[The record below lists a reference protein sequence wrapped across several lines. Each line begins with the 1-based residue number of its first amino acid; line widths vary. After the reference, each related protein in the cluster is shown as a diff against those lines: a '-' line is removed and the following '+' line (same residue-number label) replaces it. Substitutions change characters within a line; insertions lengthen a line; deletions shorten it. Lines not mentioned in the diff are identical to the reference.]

1 MVQELDDIS
10 TALMHLFYYQQGL
23 FADEVTSGSTGSPR
37 AGQEAID
44 PVAIGNSP
52 GRRRQPQ
59 APASPA
65 ATTAQ
70 EMPQHGQQAL
80 QPPPPPSVD
89 ELARGHAAGAPS
101 AAGSA
106 NAVATNSLGNIRALR
121 ARRAELEWR
130 LETGA
135 LRAENEALESQVLHM
150 QKDFVALQEEF
161 KDMKERYGEQLAA
174 LDRQLEAQQ
183 AVTLSA
189 EKRVVCTEDLV
200 RFHEEQ
206 RRLMAGHWKAQCQ
219 LKDER
224 IRYLNL
230 QLTEYTIDWQHLGT
244 QKQTEAS
251 LSHELECLQDRHREL
266 SAEHLR
272 RSKCREQLVARLA
285 ESRAEAEELSA
296 EVGLEGGDEDA
307 KLITSAASSSTSGA
321 EAASEFARLRELEA
335 TKDGLR
341 SQLQLLQ
348 DWRSKHEA
356 SAKSASPPQEMPWP
370 HSCIWR
376 DELDVRERQLEK
388 ITAQLDKTN
397 NALHAAQAAL
407 ASQRLRHEEMKRRH
421 REAEAELREDERAR
435 SRWRRE
441 CLELRRAEME
451 LKRAVQQQFG
461 ACSIPAASSDGVDAV
476 PKQPSTL
483 TFTRVVVPPT
493 PPSQPRQL
501 QTAPQAKTQG
511 TPYPAS
517 QLALH
522 AASDIALQAA
532 LRPAPDPALQAALRP
547 VQEVAPPAVR
557 SSLQQGASLS

>member
-1 MVQELDDIS
+1 MWLGARWRTRCILVWQNQTVGPRHHSGFALQHLLQQAMVQELDDIS

-23 FADEVTSGSTGSPR
+23 FADEVNGSSTGSPR
-37 AGQEAID
+37 GGQEAID
-44 PVAIGNSP
+44 SVALGSSP
-52 GRRRQPQ
+52 GGRRRQPQ
-59 APASPA
+59 GAPTSPASSA
-65 ATTAQ
+65 ASAAQ
-70 EMPQHGQQAL
+70 GTSQQGQQAS
-80 QPPPPPSVD
+80 QPPPPPSAD
-89 ELARGHAAGAPS
+89 ELARSRVTGVS
-101 AAGSA
+101 SSAGSV
-106 NAVATNSLGNIRALR
+106 NAAATNRDGNIRALR

-161 KDMKERYGEQLAA
+161 RDMKERYGEQLAA

-251 LSHELECLQDRHREL
+251 LSHELECLQDRYREL

-272 RSKCREQLVARLA
+272 RCKCQEQLVARLA
-285 ESRAEAEELSA
+285 ESRAEAEELGA
-296 EVGLEGGDEDA
+296 EVGAEGGDEDA
-307 KLITSAASSSTSGA
+307 LLVSSAASSSTPVSQ
-321 EAASEFARLRELEA
+321 AASDFARLRELEA
-335 TKDGLR
+335 TNDGLR

-348 DWRSKHEA
+348 GWRSQHEA
-356 SAKSASPPQEMPWP
+356 PAKSAAPPQEMPWP

-421 REAEAELREDERAR
+421 REAETELREDERAR

-451 LKRAVQQQFG
+451 LKRAVQALCQCQQH
-461 ACSIPAASSDGVDAV
+461 ASS
-476 PKQPSTL
+476 
-483 TFTRVVVPPT
+483 
-493 PPSQPRQL
+493 
-501 QTAPQAKTQG
+501 
-511 TPYPAS
+511 
-517 QLALH
+517 
-522 AASDIALQAA
+522 
-532 LRPAPDPALQAALRP
+532 
-547 VQEVAPPAVR
+547 
-557 SSLQQGASLS
+557 